1 MTSRIMASPNF
12 AELVNAAVG
21 TAHDRRGALRI
32 RCKHTNLGDHRAW
45 IERLVKL
52 GKLKLTVEQ
61 IINAVDPVALA
72 NERFAGPHAA
82 QPHMR
87 QPALDG
93 KIRWM
98 DHVELADK
106 TLKLNQ
112 PVEIHRNRMRWRIS
126 TG

>member
-1 MTSRIMASPNF
+1 MPPWPGISPPVSFTPRSRFIA
-12 AELVNAAVG
+12 
-21 TAHDRRGALRI
+21 DI
-32 RCKHTNLGDHRAW
+32 
-45 IERLVKL
+45 VKL

-112 PVEIHRNRMRWRIS
+112 PVEIHRKRMRWRIS
-126 TG
+126 TGSRLSR

>member
-52 GKLKLTVEQ
+52 GKLKLTV
-61 IINAVDPVALA
+61 AVALA

-112 PVEIHRNRMRWRIS
+112 PVEIHRKRMRWRIS

>member
-1 MTSRIMASPNF
+1 
-12 AELVNAAVG
+12 
-21 TAHDRRGALRI
+21 
-32 RCKHTNLGDHRAW
+32 
-45 IERLVKL
+45 
-52 GKLKLTVEQ
+52 
-61 IINAVDPVALA
+61 
-72 NERFAGPHAA
+72 
-82 QPHMR
+82 MR

-112 PVEIHRNRMRWRIS
+112 PVEIHRKRMRWRIS